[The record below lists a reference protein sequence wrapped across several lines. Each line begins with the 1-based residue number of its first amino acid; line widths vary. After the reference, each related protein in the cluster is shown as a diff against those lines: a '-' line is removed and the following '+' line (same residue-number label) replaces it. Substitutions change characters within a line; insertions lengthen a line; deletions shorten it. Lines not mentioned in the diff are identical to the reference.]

1 MVRFTGSYKSPKI
14 CVISPNMQKYGTEKA
29 LFRPAFMEC
38 VLNTNQ
44 QILTCSMSEIGT
56 IEKSVKCVQ
65 S

>member
-14 CVISPNMQKYGTEKA
+14 YVIAEQKCRTEKA
-29 LFRPAFMEC
+29 LYRPAFMEC

-44 QILTCSMSEIGT
+44 QILTCSMSEIET